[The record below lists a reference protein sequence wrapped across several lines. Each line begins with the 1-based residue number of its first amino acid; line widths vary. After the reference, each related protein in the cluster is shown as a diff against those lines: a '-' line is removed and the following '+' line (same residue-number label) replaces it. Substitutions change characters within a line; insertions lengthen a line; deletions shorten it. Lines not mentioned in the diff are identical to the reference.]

1 MAGAHEARIVQRSDW
16 RERRASAVG
25 GTGREQGARRKDLGV
40 RGPAPGQPLKT
51 LHLERQED
59 KGLSGAAGERA
70 GCQRQGKC
78 PAVVQNRMEAERM
91 QRWTRIQDA
100 GHGSLGAAPW
110 KGWYRIGGALN
121 QEDMELS
128 SGLTCCV
135 TWQAPPLSRP
145 LSLSP

>member
-1 MAGAHEARIVQRSDW
+1 M
-16 RERRASAVG
+16 
-25 GTGREQGARRKDLGV
+25 

-91 QRWTRIQDA
+91 RQWTRIQDA
-100 GHGSLGAAPW
+100 ETREPGSCPLEGMVQNRRSPESGRRGA
-110 KGWYRIGGALN
+110 
-121 QEDMELS
+121 ELWADLLCHVAS
-128 SGLTCCV
+128 PS
-135 TWQAPPLSRP
+135 PL
-145 LSLSP
+145 